1 MSASC
6 LASTDEPG
14 PWRPPPE
21 GSERSLAVDGSRRL
35 VSMVPAQRAELEVAV
50 AAAAGSA
57 SRLAEVF
64 ADLEARLGR
73 EAASELWWAVF
84 SAQDAAET

>member
-1 MSASC
+1 
-6 LASTDEPG
+6 
-14 PWRPPPE
+14 
-21 GSERSLAVDGSRRL
+21 
-35 VSMVPAQRAELEVAV
+35 MVPAQRAELEVAV